1 MKKIVLS
8 CLVALSAFANELSYE
23 AIMAKVGKEAMV
35 LEIGASTCRACKKM
49 KIIINEAKYS
59 KPDLPVYV
67 IDVRENKEVAQKFK
81 IQMIP
86 TQVVLD
92 AAGNEVDRHIGGIS
106 QEELLAFVRKAQGK

>member
-1 MKKIVLS
+1 MKKIILS
-8 CLVALSAFANELSYE
+8 FLVALSAYASEVGYE

-35 LEIGASTCRACKKM
+35 LEIGASTCRACQKM
-49 KIIINEAKYS
+49 KMIIADAKQS
-59 KPDLPVYV
+59 DPKLPVYIV
-67 IDVRENKEVAQKFK
+67 DVRENREVAQKFK